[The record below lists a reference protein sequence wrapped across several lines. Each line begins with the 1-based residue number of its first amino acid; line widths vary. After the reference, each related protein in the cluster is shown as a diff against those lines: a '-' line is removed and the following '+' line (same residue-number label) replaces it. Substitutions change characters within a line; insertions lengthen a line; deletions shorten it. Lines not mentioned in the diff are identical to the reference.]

1 MTEHEVTV
9 RRSAWSSLPTS
20 VRGSLTSS
28 WSMGVPGYAS
38 ALHARW
44 WQLETWLRSLAY
56 VELRSKFGSS
66 WTGRISQKAL
76 RYAQNEARL
85 AYMPSPDAELLLAY
99 LDV

>member
-1 MTEHEVTV
+1 
-9 RRSAWSSLPTS
+9 
-20 VRGSLTSS
+20 
-28 WSMGVPGYAS
+28 MGVPGYAS